1 VSLETAE
8 KDPGVSEEALQ
19 ESEAGTSLS
28 VLSALGQDLPGRHP
42 GPCLRDGQS
51 QGRSTWGGGR
61 RLRGDRGG
69 RAGQMAGRVEIGV
82 DRGTLSAASRAPGK
96 DPESQW
102 GSAAARNPD
111 PTGAGGVDG
120 HRCTKNQPE
129 RWCPSVVQT
138 AAKRVVEPIGEAGL
152 EPNAYGYRRKRSAQ
166 DAIRKVQQ
174 CLRQGYT
181 EGVDADRSKYF
192 DTIPHA
198 ERDAVGSAAQG

>member
-1 VSLETAE
+1 M
-8 KDPGVSEEALQ
+8 GVS
-19 ESEAGTSLS
+19 
-28 VLSALGQDLPGRHP
+28 
-42 GPCLRDGQS
+42 
-51 QGRSTWGGGR
+51 GRSESRPYGTGWCGR
-61 RLRGDRGG
+61 TPMHEEPSR
-69 RAGQMAGRVEIGV
+69 
-82 DRGTLSAASRAPGK
+82 TLVSIR
-96 DPESQW
+96 
-102 GSAAARNPD
+102 
-111 PTGAGGVDG
+111 GVDG

-198 ERDAVGSAAQG
+198 ERMASGYTAPFLDSTFSVGAWASSHRAMRISQEYKAKPIPGTRFKRQE